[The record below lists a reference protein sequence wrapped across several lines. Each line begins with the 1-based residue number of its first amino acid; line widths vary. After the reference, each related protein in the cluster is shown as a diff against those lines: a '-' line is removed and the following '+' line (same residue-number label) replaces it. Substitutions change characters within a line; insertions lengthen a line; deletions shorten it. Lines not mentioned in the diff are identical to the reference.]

1 MKYKSNVTI
10 KYYSLNSDTLKF
22 NFFEVD
28 YKQYNRRNFK
38 SNVTIFKN
46 VGFIPLVWW
55 VNKFEKYILWN
66 GICQFLKMHWKKNP
80 TFDWMKQVDD

>member
-46 VGFIPLVWW
+46 VGFIPLV
-55 VNKFEKYILWN
+55 
-66 GICQFLKMHWKKNP
+66 
-80 TFDWMKQVDD
+80 